1 MIPVLMPANVS
12 PSTMH
17 LNGYGFLKDCIS
29 CKVTEELNRTYEA
42 ELTVPYDSIRTVQVG
57 IYEVPVEPDMC
68 LKLKAG
74 DGRENQLFRIYRIT
88 KPLNGIV
95 KIYAQHIS
103 YDLALNPVENINLSN
118 VTAATA
124 LSGVLA
130 AGYYNHNFIYNTDK
144 TTVSSLNIS
153 TPHSIREILG
163 GIDGSILDNFGGEYE
178 FDNFK
183 VNLWTARGSNTGVTI
198 YYGKNLTDFT
208 SDINIQNTYTGVFPF
223 AEFEGSVVTIPQKII
238 TTDNFN
244 AYSEPRILVL
254 DLSDKFEELPTY
266 QQVKDAAVNYVN
278 NNNIDS
284 IYQNLKINFV
294 QLWNT
299 EEYKNMAGLEKVD
312 IGDTITIRYYKLG
325 INAQAKVVKTVY
337 NSLTEQYES
346 VEIGTPKN
354 KWGKVIK

>member
-17 LNGYGFLKDCIS
+17 LNGYGFLKDCVS

-42 ELTVPYDSIRTVQVG
+42 ELTVPYDSIHAAQVG

-103 YDLALNPVENINLSN
+103 YDLALNPVESINLSN
-118 VTAATA
+118 VTVSRA
-124 LSGVLA
+124 LSRLLSTA
-130 AGYYNHNFIYNTDK
+130 RYNHNFTAETDK
-144 TTVSSLNIS
+144 TTRSNLQILK
-153 TPHSIREILG
+153 PHSVREILG
-163 GIDGSILDNFGGEYE
+163 GIDGSILDNFGGEFE

-183 VNLWTARGSNTGVTI
+183 VKLWNARGSNSGVTI
-198 YYGKNLTDFT
+198 YYGKNLTDFNIDT
-208 SDINIQNTYTGVFPF
+208 NIQNTYTGVYPF
-223 AEFEGSVVTIPQKII
+223 AEIEDNIVTIPQGVIE
-238 TTDNFN
+238 TTTFSNY
-244 AYSEPRILVL
+244 AEPRILVL
-254 DLSDKFEELPTY
+254 DLSDKFETLPTS
-266 QQVKDAAVNYVN
+266 QQVEDAALNYMN
-278 NNNIDS
+278 SNGIDNV
-284 IYQNLKINFV
+284 YQNLKINFI

-337 NSLTEQYES
+337 NSLIEQYES

>member
-57 IYEVPVEPDMC
+57 IYEVPAEPDMC

-74 DGRENQLFRIYRIT
+74 DGRESQLFRIYRIT

-103 YDLALNPVENINLSN
+103 YDLALNPVESINLSN
-118 VTAATA
+118 VTVSRA
-124 LSGVLA
+124 LSRLLSA
-130 AGYYNHNFIYNTDK
+130 ARYNHNFTAETDK
-144 TTVSSLNIS
+144 MTRSNLQILK
-153 TPHSIREILG
+153 PHSVREILG
-163 GIDGSILDNFGGEYE
+163 GIDGSILDNFGGEFE

-183 VNLWTARGSNTGVTI
+183 VKLWNARGSNSGVTI
-198 YYGKNLTDFT
+198 YYGKNLTDFNIDT
-208 SDINIQNTYTGVFPF
+208 NIQNTYTGVYPF
-223 AEFEGSVVTIPQKII
+223 AEVEDEIVTIPQGVIE
-238 TTDNFN
+238 TTTFSNY
-244 AYSEPRILVL
+244 AEPRILVL
-254 DLSDKFEELPTY
+254 DLSDKFETLPTS
-266 QQVKDAAVNYVN
+266 QQVENAALNYMN
-278 NNNIDS
+278 SNGIDNV
-284 IYQNLKINFV
+284 YQNLKINFI

-299 EEYKNMAGLEKVD
+299 EEYKHMAGLEKVN
-312 IGDTITIRYYKLG
+312 IGDTITVRYFRLG

-346 VEIGTPKN
+346 VEIGTPKI
-354 KWGKVIK
+354 KWGR

>member
-42 ELTVPYDSIRTVQVG
+42 ELTVPYDSIRTVQV
-57 IYEVPVEPDMC
+57 EPDMC

-103 YDLALNPVENINLSN
+103 YDLSLNPVQRINLTN
-118 VTAATA
+118 VSVSAA
-124 LSGVLA
+124 LSSLLSA
-130 AGYYNHNFIYNTDK
+130 AHYNHNFIAETDK
-144 TTVSSLNIS
+144 TTRSNLQIS
-153 TPHSIREILG
+153 KPHSVREILG
-163 GIDGSILDNFGGEYE
+163 GIDGSILDNFGGEFE

-183 VNLWTARGSNTGVTI
+183 VKLWNARGSNSGVTI
-198 YYGKNLTDFT
+198 YYGKNLIDFNIDT
-208 SDINIQNTYTGVFPF
+208 NIQNTYTGVYPF
-223 AEFEGSVVTIPQKII
+223 AEFEDDIVTIPQGVIE
-238 TTDNFN
+238 TTTFSNY
-244 AYSEPRILVL
+244 AEPRILML
-254 DLSDKFEELPTY
+254 DLSDKFETLPTS
-266 QQVKDAAVNYVN
+266 QQVKDAAVNYMN
-278 NNNIDS
+278 SNGIDNV
-284 IYQNLKINFV
+284 YQNLKINFI

-299 EEYKNMAGLEKVD
+299 EEYKNMAGLEKVN
-312 IGDTITIRYYKLG
+312 IGDTITVRYFKLG

-346 VEIGTPKN
+346 VEIGTPKI
-354 KWGKVIK
+354 KWGR